1 MSKSNNFF
9 VHVSRINSTDFNSFN
24 NFFDN
29 FFDRSKLIHPIFVA
43 STSKHQL
50 NKRKIQ
56 NIVLILEKY
65 SVIDVYFTIT
75 AIYVFCKSS

>member
-9 VHVSRINSTDFNSFN
+9 VHVSGINSTDFNSFD

-29 FFDRSKLIHPIFVA
+29 FFDRSKLIHAIFVA
-43 STSKHQL
+43 LTSKHRL

-65 SVIDVYFTIT
+65 AVIGVYFTIT